1 MNNLYHLTGEDFFL
15 DQSNDGKK
23 VLCID
28 AKGLVL
34 VCFHVNADRCAHC
47 EDTIPEFKRLPQRIG
62 GCKFALANL
71 SMNPD
76 IIKMSRLSKAP
87 IEHVPFIIL
96 YVNGRPFLKYEGE
109 RTTQDM
115 SEFIQEVVKKLQT
128 KQQFIEQKNFKV
140 ESDIPAYTIG
150 TPYNVVCD
158 EEKGVCYLDYESAYQ
173 VKGGQPQAR
182 PQQQYPSNYPQ
193 QPQQYGGYNPHQGYP
208 PQQHGGYPPQQHG
221 GYPPQQYN
229 QGFAPQQG
237 YQQGGY
243 GQQIG
248 MPSYL

>member
-1 MNNLYHLTGEDFFL
+1 MNNLYHLTSEDFFL
-15 DQSNDGKK
+15 DQSNDGKR

-34 VCFHVNADRCAHC
+34 VCFHVNSNRCAHC

-76 IIKMSRLSKAP
+76 VIKMSNMSKAP

-96 YVNGRPFLKYEGE
+96 YVNGRPFLRYEGE

-115 SEFIQEVVKKLQT
+115 MEFIQEVVQKLQS

-140 ESDIPAYTIG
+140 ESEIPGYSVGI
-150 TPYNVVCD
+150 PCNVVCD
-158 EEKGVCYLDYESAYQ
+158 EEKGVCYLECDDAYKTKAAQ
-173 VKGGQPQAR
+173 GAPR

-193 QPQQYGGYNPHQGYP
+193 QPQQYGAPRQQGYP
-208 PQQHGGYPPQQHG
+208 MQQQ
-221 GYPPQQYN
+221 
-229 QGFAPQQG
+229 QGFSPQQG
-237 YQQGGY
+237 YQQGGN
-243 GQQIG
+243 GQQRG

>member
-15 DQSNDGKK
+15 DHSNDGKR

-76 IIKMSRLSKAP
+76 IIKMSKMSKAP

-96 YVNGRPFLKYEGE
+96 YVNGRPFLRYEGE

-115 SEFIQEVVKKLQT
+115 MEFIQEVVQKLQS

-158 EEKGVCYLDYESAYQ
+158 EEKGVCYLDYNSAYQ
-173 VKGGQPQAR
+173 VKEGQPQAR

-193 QPQQYGGYNPHQGYP
+193 QPQQYGGYNPQQVPQHQYG
-208 PQQHGGYPPQQHG
+208 QQYGGYPPPQQYG
-221 GYPPQQYN
+221 GYPQQ
-229 QGFAPQQG
+229 QQ
-237 YQQGGY
+237 QY
-243 GQQIG
+243 GQQRG

>member
-1 MNNLYHLTGEDFFL
+1 MNNLYHLTSEDFFL
-15 DQSNDGKK
+15 DQSNDGKR

-140 ESDIPAYTIG
+140 ESDIPAYSIG

-158 EEKGVCYLDYESAYQ
+158 EEKGVCYLEYDAAYQ
-173 VKGGQPQAR
+173 VKGGQGQQR
-182 PQQQYPSNYPQ
+182 PQQQYPPNYPQ
-193 QPQQYGGYNPHQGYP
+193 QPQGYGQQPQGYP
-208 PQQHGGYPPQQHG
+208 PQHQHGQHYG
-221 GYPPQQYN
+221 GYSPQQYPN
-229 QGFAPQQG
+229 QGYGPQQG

-243 GQQIG
+243 GPQRG